1 MGKRVLLA
9 GSPEEGIQ
17 PIREALAAAGYS
29 VTSVCDGAECCRAAD
44 EAVPD
49 LIVLEAK
56 MPVLDGLTTLRIL
69 REHQDTEGLPV
80 IMLSDTE
87 TEGGGRLGWAAAA
100 DMHLLRPVSARAV
113 VAAAN
118 WLLHRSSRWPPD

>member
-9 GSPEEGIQ
+9 GNREESAQ

-29 VTSVCDGAECCRAAD
+29 VISVSNGAECCCAAD

-49 LIVLEAK
+49 LIVLEAR
-56 MPVLDGLTTLRIL
+56 MPVLDGLATLQVL
-69 REHQDTEGLPV
+69 REHQNTEGLPV

-87 TEGGGRLGWAAAA
+87 LKGGGRLGWAAAA
-100 DMHLLRPVSARAV
+100 DMHLLRPISAGAV

-118 WLLHRSSRWPPD
+118 WLLHRSPRWPRG